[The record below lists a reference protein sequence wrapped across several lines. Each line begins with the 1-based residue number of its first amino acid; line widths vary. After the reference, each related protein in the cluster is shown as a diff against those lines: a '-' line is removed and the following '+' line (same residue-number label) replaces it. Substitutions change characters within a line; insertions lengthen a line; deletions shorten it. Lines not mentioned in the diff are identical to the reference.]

1 MINEDERD
9 FIIVEDE
16 KGHEKQYIV
25 EALFDIE
32 DETFALLQENDNHT
46 NTIIMQVEDE
56 EDGQYL
62 INIDDLNKKNMIL
75 DAYEIAV
82 DANPAD

>member
-1 MINEDERD
+1 MNDQERD
-9 FIIVEDE
+9 FIVVEDE
-16 KGHEKQYIV
+16 QGHEKQYIV

-32 DETFALLQENDNHT
+32 DETFALLQESEDHT

-56 EDGQYL
+56 QDGQYL
-62 INIDDLNKKNMIL
+62 VNIDDHKKKNMIL

-82 DANPAD
+82 HANPAD